1 MCHRLGLAEYK
12 MDWQDCGSEDMYQNR
27 NFLQGQKL
35 YEVRVVFQQIP
46 SVIEAPERN
55 SVLVWPFW
63 FWFGIFVLCQEN
75 QFGLEMG
82 RDAAS
87 RAQAAHFFQ
96 QAARVRFTLYLRN
109 ELVLCWL
116 PPAMFI
122 WLFVQEI
129 PAEHA
134 AYPSFTGKGAEVPPQ
149 IAANVPQAGF
159 GWI

>member
-1 MCHRLGLAEYK
+1 M
-12 MDWQDCGSEDMYQNR
+12 
-27 NFLQGQKL
+27 
-35 YEVRVVFQQIP
+35 
-46 SVIEAPERN
+46 
-55 SVLVWPFW
+55 LVWPFW

-82 RDAAS
+82 RGAAS
-87 RAQAAHFFQ
+87 RAQAVHFFQ

-129 PAEHA
+129 HAEHA

-159 GWI
+159 G

>member
-1 MCHRLGLAEYK
+1 MH
-12 MDWQDCGSEDMYQNR
+12 QNR

-87 RAQAAHFFQ
+87 RAQAVHFFQ

-109 ELVLCWL
+109 ELVLCL
-116 PPAMFI
+116 LYTYCKASR
-122 WLFVQEI
+122 LGSSKNGV
-129 PAEHA
+129 
-134 AYPSFTGKGAEVPPQ
+134 GRGAEVEY
-149 IAANVPQAGF
+149 
-159 GWI
+159 